1 MDKKTLV
8 NLIMDNIREGI
19 HVVDSTGKTLL
30 YNNVM
35 ADVEGMEPNE
45 VLNKQLLEVL
55 PSLEGKSTLL
65 KVLKTGEAITMNYQT
80 YFNKDGKKITTL
92 NSTWPIKKDGK
103 VIGAVEV
110 AKDIS
115 NIEKMVDSFLYS
127 MNYSNNS
134 YKNYSNKTARYTFDD
149 ILGQSPEILNAK
161 QIGYLASKTD
171 SPVLII
177 GESGTGKELF
187 AQSIHNASTRKDKPF
202 IAENCAAIP
211 ENLLEG
217 LLFGTS
223 KGAFTGAINRSG
235 LLEQANGGTL
245 LLDEI
250 NSMPLDLQAKFLR
263 VLQESKFR
271 PIGSTKEIKVDVRII
286 SITSKDPVELVKEGK
301 LREDLFFRLSVVNI
315 YLPPLRNRKGDIEIL
330 KNHFMKTFKQKF
342 NKNIAGIDDEVN
354 EFFNTYSWPGNVREL
369 KHALEGAFNI
379 VQENELIKMQHLPY
393 YMKKDYNNHYNNEN
407 NGWDKQIYNLNT
419 MKRNNLNL
427 SDYLEKIEE
436 ELITEALKLN
446 NYNITKT
453 AEYLGITRQGLQY
466 KLKKICLQDPIF

>member
-1 MDKKTLV
+1 
-8 NLIMDNIREGI
+8 
-19 HVVDSTGKTLL
+19 
-30 YNNVM
+30 M
-35 ADVEGMEPNE
+35 ADVEGMDPDE
-45 VLNKQLLEVL
+45 VLNRQLLEVL
-55 PSLEGKSTLL
+55 PSLEGNSTLL
-65 KVLKTGEAITMNYQT
+65 KVLKTGKAITMNYQT

-92 NSTWPIKKDGK
+92 NSTWPIKRDKEI
-103 VIGAVEV
+103 IGAVEI

-115 NIEKMVDSFLYS
+115 NIEKMIDSLLYS
-127 MNYSNNS
+127 INYTDNNN
-134 YKNYSNKTARYTFDD
+134 KNYSNKTASYTFDD

-187 AQSIHNASTRKDKPF
+187 AQSIHNASSRKNKPF

-235 LLEQANGGTL
+235 LLEQAHGGTL

-271 PIGSTKEIKVDVRII
+271 PIGSTKEIKVDIRVI
-286 SITSKDPVELVKEGK
+286 SITSKDPIKLVKEGK

-315 YLPPLRNRKGDIEIL
+315 YLPPLRNRQGDIEIL
-330 KNHFMKTFKQKF
+330 KNHFIKTFEEKF
-342 NKNIAGIDDEVN
+342 NKKIAGIDDEVE
-354 EFFNTYSWPGNVREL
+354 EFFKTYTWPGNIREL
-369 KHALEGAFNI
+369 EHILEGVFNI
-379 VQENELIKMQHLPY
+379 IQENETIKMEHLPY
-393 YMKKDYNNHYNNEN
+393 YVKRDYSNYRNNEYVN
-407 NGWDKQIYNLNT
+407 PDKSIFSLDL
-419 MKRNNLNL
+419 MKRKDLTLNE
-427 SDYLEKIEE
+427 YLNSIEE
-436 ELITEALKLN
+436 ELIIEALKLN
-446 NYNITKT
+446 DYNITKT
-453 AEYLGITRQGLQY
+453 AQYLGIKRQGLQY
-466 KLKKICLQDPIF
+466 KLKKMSLQKPTI

>member
-1 MDKKTLV
+1 MDKETLV
-8 NLIMDNIREGI
+8 NLIIDNIKEGI

-30 YNNVM
+30 YNSVM
-35 ADVEGMEPNE
+35 ADVEGMDPNE
-45 VLNKQLLEVL
+45 VLDKQLLEVL
-55 PSLEGKSTLL
+55 PSLKGSSTLL
-65 KVLKTGEAITMNYQT
+65 EVLNTGKPITMNHQT
-80 YFNKDGKKITTL
+80 YFNKDGKKITTI

-103 VIGAVEV
+103 VIGAVEI

-115 NIEKMVDSFLYS
+115 NIEKIVDTFLYS
-127 MNYSNNS
+127 PSYSNNS
-134 YKNYSNKTARYTFDD
+134 HKNYSNKAARYTFDD

-187 AQSIHNASTRKDKPF
+187 AQSIHNAGRRRDMPF

-271 PIGSTKEIKVDVRII
+271 PIGSSKEIKVDVRVIA
-286 SITSKDPVELVKEGK
+286 ITSKDPLELVKEGK

-330 KNHFMKTFKQKF
+330 KNHFIETFEKKF
-342 NKNIAGIDDEVN
+342 NKRIAGIDNEVN
-354 EFFNTYSWPGNVREL
+354 QFFNTYSWPGNVREL
-369 KHALEGAFNI
+369 EHVIEGAFNI
-379 VQENELIKMQHLPY
+379 VQENELIRMEHLPY
-393 YMKKDYNNHYNNEN
+393 YIKKDYSRNPNRESSSWDEN
-407 NGWDKQIYNLNT
+407 VHNLNM
-419 MKRNNLNL
+419 MKRNNLSL
-427 SDYLEKIEE
+427 SEYLERIEQ

-446 NYNITKT
+446 GYNITKT

-466 KLKKICLQDPIF
+466 KLRKIYLQNSMF

>member
-1 MDKKTLV
+1 MDKQSLL
-8 NLIMDNIREGI
+8 NLILDNVKEGI
-19 HVVDSTGKTLL
+19 HVVDSTGRTLL

-35 ADVEGMEPNE
+35 ADVEGMDPAE

-55 PSLEGKSTLL
+55 PSLKGNSTLL
-65 KVLKTGEAITMNYQT
+65 KVLKTGKEITMNYQT
-80 YFNKDGKKITTL
+80 YFNKEGKKITTL

-103 VIGAVEV
+103 IIGAVEI

-115 NIEKMVDSFLYS
+115 NIEKVVDSLLYS
-127 MNYSNNS
+127 INYSSNKP
-134 YKNYSNKTARYTFDD
+134 KNYSNKTAKYTFGD

-187 AQSIHNASTRKDKPF
+187 AQAIHNASPRKNRPF

-211 ENLLEG
+211 ENLLES

-235 LLEQANGGTL
+235 LLEQAHGGTL

-263 VLQESKFR
+263 VLQEAKFR
-271 PIGSTKEIKVDVRII
+271 PIGSTKEVKVDVRII
-286 SITSKDPVELVKEGK
+286 AITSKDPVELVKEGK

-315 YLPPLRNRKGDIEIL
+315 YLPPLRNRQGDIDLL
-330 KNHFMKTFKQKF
+330 KDHFIRRFERKF
-342 NKNIAGIDDEVN
+342 NKKIAGIDEEVN
-354 EFFNTYSWPGNVREL
+354 EFFNSYSWPGNVREL
-369 KHALEGAFNI
+369 EHVLEGAFNI
-379 VQENELIKMQHLPY
+379 VQENETIKMEHLPY
-393 YMKKDYNNHYNNEN
+393 YIKKNYNNSTKEENTEVNKKFYNLDIMKKNKLSLNEY
-407 NGWDKQIYNLNT
+407 I
-419 MKRNNLNL
+419 RN
-427 SDYLEKIEE
+427 IEE
-436 ELITEALKLN
+436 ELILEALELHD
-446 NYNITKT
+446 YNITKT
-453 AEYLGITRQGLQY
+453 AEYLGIKRQGLQY
-466 KLKKICLQDPIF
+466 KLKKMTL

>member
-315 YLPPLRNRKGDIEIL
+315 YLPPLRNRKGDIELL
-330 KNHFMKTFKQKF
+330 KNHFMKTFQQKF

-393 YMKKDYNNHYNNEN
+393 YMKKDYNNQYNSEN
-407 NGWDKQIYNLNT
+407 IGWHKQIYNLNT

-436 ELITEALKLN
+436 GLITEALKLN
-446 NYNITKT
+446 DYNITKT

-466 KLKKICLQDPIF
+466 KLKKICLQDPVF

>member
-1 MDKKTLV
+1 MDKQSLL
-8 NLIMDNIREGI
+8 NLIVDNMKEGI
-19 HVVDSTGKTLL
+19 HVVDTNGKTLL
-30 YNNVM
+30 YNKVM
-35 ADVEGMEPNE
+35 ADVEGMDPDE
-45 VLNKQLLEVL
+45 VLNRQLLEVL
-55 PSLEGKSTLL
+55 PSLEGNSTLL
-65 KVLKTGEAITMNYQT
+65 KVLKTGKAITMNYQT

-92 NSTWPIKKDGK
+92 NSTWPIKRDKEI
-103 VIGAVEV
+103 IGAVEI

-115 NIEKMVDSFLYS
+115 NIEKMIDSLLYS
-127 MNYSNNS
+127 INYTDNNN
-134 YKNYSNKTARYTFDD
+134 KNYSNKTASYTFDD

-187 AQSIHNASTRKDKPF
+187 AQSIHNASSRKNKPF

-235 LLEQANGGTL
+235 LLEQAHGGTL

-271 PIGSTKEIKVDVRII
+271 PIGSTKEIKVDIRVI
-286 SITSKDPVELVKEGK
+286 SITSKDPIKLVKEGK

-315 YLPPLRNRKGDIEIL
+315 YLPPLRNRQGDIEIL
-330 KNHFMKTFKQKF
+330 KNHFIKTFEEKF
-342 NKNIAGIDDEVN
+342 NKKIAGIDDEVE
-354 EFFNTYSWPGNVREL
+354 EFFKTYTWPGNIREL
-369 KHALEGAFNI
+369 EHILEGVFNI
-379 VQENELIKMQHLPY
+379 IQENETIKMEHLPY
-393 YMKKDYNNHYNNEN
+393 YVKRDYSNYRNNEYVN
-407 NGWDKQIYNLNT
+407 PDKSIFSLDL
-419 MKRNNLNL
+419 MKRKDLTLNE
-427 SDYLEKIEE
+427 YLNSIEE
-436 ELITEALKLN
+436 ELIIEALKLN
-446 NYNITKT
+446 DYNITKT
-453 AEYLGITRQGLQY
+453 AQYLGIKRQGLQY
-466 KLKKICLQDPIF
+466 KLKKMSLQKPTI

>member
-1 MDKKTLV
+1 MDKQSLL
-8 NLIMDNIREGI
+8 NLILDKIKEGI
-19 HVVDSTGKTLL
+19 HVVDSKGRTLL

-35 ADVEGMEPNE
+35 ADMEGMNPEE

-55 PSLEGKSTLL
+55 PSLKGNSTLL
-65 KVLKTGEAITMNYQT
+65 NVLKTGEAITMNYQT
-80 YFNKDGKKITTL
+80 YFNKDGKKITTV

-103 VIGAVEV
+103 IIGAVEI
-110 AKDIS
+110 AKDVS
-115 NIEKMVDSFLYS
+115 SIEKLVDSLMNS
-127 MNYSNNS
+127 INYSNNAP
-134 YKNYSNKTARYTFDD
+134 KNYSNRTAKYTFDD

-187 AQSIHNASTRKDKPF
+187 AQSIHNASVRKNKPF

-235 LLEQANGGTL
+235 LLEQADGGTL

-271 PIGSTKEIKVDVRII
+271 PIGSSKEIKVDVRII
-286 SITSKDPVELVKEGK
+286 AITSKDPVELVKEGK
-301 LREDLFFRLSVVNI
+301 MREDLFYRLSVVNI
-315 YLPPLRNRKGDIEIL
+315 YLPPLRNRQGDIEIL
-330 KNHFMKTFKQKF
+330 KNYFIKLFEKKF
-342 NKNIAGIDDEVN
+342 NKKIAGISEEVN
-354 EFFNTYSWPGNVREL
+354 KFFNCYSWPGNVREL
-369 KHALEGAFNI
+369 EHVLEGAFNI
-379 VQENELIKMQHLPY
+379 VQENETIKMEHLPY
-393 YMKKDYNNHYNNEN
+393 YVRRYYDDYIDDEITSTDN
-407 NGWDKQIYNLNT
+407 QIHNIGA
-419 MKRNNLNL
+419 MKRNNLSL
-427 SDYLEKIEE
+427 YDYLRKVEE
-436 ELITEALKLN
+436 DLIMEALKIN
-446 NYNITKT
+446 DYNITKT
-453 AEYLGITRQGLQY
+453 AEYLGIKRQGLQY
-466 KLKKICLQDPIF
+466 KLKKIYLQNSRF

>member
-1 MDKKTLV
+1 MDKQSLL
-8 NLIMDNIREGI
+8 NLILDNVKEGI
-19 HVVDSTGKTLL
+19 HVVDSTGRTLL

-35 ADVEGMEPNE
+35 ADVEGMDPAE

-55 PSLEGKSTLL
+55 PSLKGNSTLL
-65 KVLKTGEAITMNYQT
+65 KVLKTGKEITMNYQT
-80 YFNKDGKKITTL
+80 YFNKEGKKITTL

-103 VIGAVEV
+103 IIGAVEI

-115 NIEKMVDSFLYS
+115 KIEKVVDSLLYS
-127 MNYSNNS
+127 INYSSNKP
-134 YKNYSNKTARYTFDD
+134 KNYSNKTAKYTFGD

-187 AQSIHNASTRKDKPF
+187 AQAIHNASPRKNRPF

-211 ENLLEG
+211 ENLLES

-235 LLEQANGGTL
+235 LLEQAHGGTL

-263 VLQESKFR
+263 VLQEAKFR
-271 PIGSTKEIKVDVRII
+271 PIGSTKEVKVDVRII
-286 SITSKDPVELVKEGK
+286 AITSKDPVELVKEGK

-315 YLPPLRNRKGDIEIL
+315 YLPPLRNRQGDIDLL
-330 KNHFMKTFKQKF
+330 KDHFIRRFERKF
-342 NKNIAGIDDEVN
+342 NKKIAGIDEEVN
-354 EFFNTYSWPGNVREL
+354 EFFNSYSWPGNVREL
-369 KHALEGAFNI
+369 EHVLEGAFNI
-379 VQENELIKMQHLPY
+379 VQENETIKMEHLPY
-393 YMKKDYNNHYNNEN
+393 YIKKNYNNSTKEGNTEVNKKFYNLDIMKKNKLSLNEY
-407 NGWDKQIYNLNT
+407 I
-419 MKRNNLNL
+419 RN
-427 SDYLEKIEE
+427 IEE
-436 ELITEALKLN
+436 ELILEALELHD
-446 NYNITKT
+446 YNITKT
-453 AEYLGITRQGLQY
+453 AEYLGIKRQGLQY
-466 KLKKICLQDPIF
+466 KLKKMTL